1 MTASARCLVPFV
13 LICVLAARSVSAQQ
27 PPSLSK
33 RANEIKAK
41 VEKLSPQAHISV
53 IPIQGHEEFGK
64 FLSSDQ
70 ESFTFHDIDRK
81 ADVSLKY
88 EEVKKV
94 KNGYGGYN
102 PIWGRHTDPTKNRVT
117 AAVFVG
123 VLVGLIVAVTVS
135 L

>member
-1 MTASARCLVPFV
+1 
-13 LICVLAARSVSAQQ
+13 VLAARSVSAQQ
-27 PPSLSK
+27 PPSPSK

-53 IPIQGHEEFGK
+53 IPIQGDEEFGK

-81 ADVSLKY
+81 IDVRLKY
-88 EEVKKV
+88 EAVKKV

-102 PIWGRHTDPTKNRVT
+102 LIVGRHVDPTKNRVT

>member
-1 MTASARCLVPFV
+1 MPASARYLVPFV

-27 PPSLSK
+27 PPSPTK

-53 IPIQGHEEFGK
+53 IPIQGDEEFGK

-81 ADVSLKY
+81 TDFRLNNEELKNF
-88 EEVKKV
+88 
-94 KNGYGGYN
+94 KNVYGAFK
-102 PIWGRHTDPTKNRVT
+102 PIFVT
-117 AAVFVG
+117 H
-123 VLVGLIVAVTVS
+123 LNS
-135 L
+135 PP

>member
-1 MTASARCLVPFV
+1 MTASARYLIPFV

-53 IPIQGHEEFGK
+53 IPIQGDEEFGK

-81 ADVSLKY
+81 TDVSLKY

-102 PIWGRHTDPTKNRVT
+102 AIVGRHVDPTKNRVVI
-117 AAVFVG
+117 AAVVG

>member
-1 MTASARCLVPFV
+1 MRL
-13 LICVLAARSVSAQQ
+13 
-27 PPSLSK
+27 K
-33 RANEIKAK
+33 RRLK
-41 VEKLSPQAHISV
+41 SFRRRAHISV
-53 IPIQGHEEFGK
+53 IPIQGDEEFGK

-81 ADVSLKY
+81 IDVRLKY
-88 EEVKKV
+88 EAVKKV

-102 PIWGRHTDPTKNRVT
+102 LIVGRHVDPTKNRVT